1 MSPRDVRWSGVR
13 FKRVLVSR
21 AAIGQRD
28 RILEFPLPAFVGH
41 LYGSILPAGRVV
53 PLALSLI
60 KCASMAV
67 QAFSAS
73 ARVLKGEPPTFMAL
87 LF

>member
-1 MSPRDVRWSGVR
+1 VSPRDVRWSGVR

-41 LYGSILPAGRVV
+41 LYGSILPACRVV
-53 PLALSLI
+53 PLAL
-60 KCASMAV
+60 
-67 QAFSAS
+67 
-73 ARVLKGEPPTFMAL
+73 
-87 LF
+87 